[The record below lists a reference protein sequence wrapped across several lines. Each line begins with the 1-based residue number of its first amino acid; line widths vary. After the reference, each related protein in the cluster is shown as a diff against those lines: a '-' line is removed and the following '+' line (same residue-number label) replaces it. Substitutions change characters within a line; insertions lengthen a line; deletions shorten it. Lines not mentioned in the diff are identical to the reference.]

1 MSNIEMNVMNCF
13 VSRGSRFVSD
23 AVIFNLN
30 TINIQEKLTHLS
42 KSLEMRNWQRNIF
55 WILLTALIFAFF
67 RWLFGIAIPELA
79 PAFSIG
85 ITVILVS
92 ALIIGRSVTLLWLKT
107 SSPRNLGGAMI
118 LLSIFIVVS
127 FFGIAFL
134 LNAMIERTTLFPF
147 AVTCLFIF
155 LATTATG
162 ALTTTLRHQYKVK
175 VMSAQAAVAQS
186 KSELQLL
193 QSQLS
198 PHFLFN
204 TLNNLY
210 GLSLIEPVKVPPLL
224 LKLSE
229 LLRYSVY
236 DVKEI
241 FVPLQDEVD
250 YIRNYI
256 DFERL
261 RLGGRLSLH
270 VDIEHQFDPKWI
282 IPPMLLVVFVENAFK
297 HARHVSGEQVTIDLR
312 LHRKENYIV
321 FSLRNSVASPSP
333 DGHVSGKHSG
343 FGLDSVRKRLNLL
356 YFGRHQLEIKKL
368 EKDFVVELTLPCE

>member
-1 MSNIEMNVMNCF
+1 
-13 VSRGSRFVSD
+13 
-23 AVIFNLN
+23 
-30 TINIQEKLTHLS
+30 
-42 KSLEMRNWQRNIF
+42 MRNWQRNIF
-55 WILLTALIFAFF
+55 WILLAALIFAFF

-79 PAFSIG
+79 AAFSIG

-92 ALIIGRSVTLLWLKT
+92 ALIVGRSVTLLWLRN
-107 SSPRNLGGAMI
+107 SSLRNVGGAMI
-118 LLSIFIVVS
+118 LLSVFIVVS

-134 LNAMIERTTLFPF
+134 LNAMIEKTTLFPF
-147 AVTCLFIF
+147 SVTCLFIF
-155 LATTATG
+155 LATNATS
-162 ALTTTLRHQYKVK
+162 ALATLIRHQYKTK
-175 VMSAQAAVAQS
+175 VTSVQTAMAQS

-236 DVKEI
+236 EVKDV
-241 FVPLQDEVD
+241 FVPLQYEAD

-256 DFERL
+256 EFERL
-261 RLGGRLSLH
+261 RLGDRLAMH
-270 VDIEHQFDPKWI
+270 VDIEQQFDAQWT

-297 HARHVSGEQVTIDLR
+297 HARHVNSEQIKIDLK
-312 LHRKENYIV
+312 LHGRENYIE
-321 FSLRNSVASPSP
+321 FSLRNSVAPPSA
-333 DGHVSGKHSG
+333 DGHVAERHSG

-356 YFGRHQLEIKKL
+356 YFGRYQLEIKRLDK
-368 EKDFVVELTLPCE
+368 EYVVELTLIRE